1 MRLRLLS
8 CLLPALLGAAACG
21 SLPDDPSEPD
31 ALATLEGELSNQGGI
46 SLEGNVRIA
55 VIWRRINEQGAISFS
70 VAEDVP
76 VEPVFP
82 SKFRV
87 VLHNAPPEEAMIVAN
102 ELFSEPDDDPE
113 PNVPKPEPA
122 PAPPAPAGLR
132 PRAIGAHEGG
142 SLPPDLRVAVGSLVA
157 YVDENGNGQLD
168 LVEEGA
174 PVFLDRVVATNKQLL
189 LTYFEGTIPEA
200 FPSLDAPP
208 APGYNFVTN
217 DCDNSISSDGNDD
230 SGDDSGGGVAK
241 LAPQSMTCGA
251 TVTPPNAPFTLP
263 VTDDPGLNE
272 LMCTNGGSQ
281 EGEGSDSIGPLPDPS
296 VQPASYP
303 APDAEGLY
311 CDPDGSYYSLSTC
324 ETFSEGP
331 CKGVVT
337 TCHSEAYARP
347 TPAPAGWPCPP
358 G

>member
-1 MRLRLLS
+1 M
-8 CLLPALLGAAACG
+8 GAACG

-55 VIWRRINEQGAISFS
+55 VIWRRINDHGEISFS

-102 ELFSEPDDDPE
+102 ELFSEPDDDPQPGLPE
-113 PNVPKPEPA
+113 PGDPGPAPVPEPA
-122 PAPPAPAGLR
+122 PAPAGLR
-132 PRAIGAHEGG
+132 PKAIGAQESG

-174 PVFLDRVVATNKQLL
+174 PVFLDRVVATNKKLL
-189 LTYFEGTIPEA
+189 LTYFEGTIPEE
-200 FPSLDAPP
+200 FPGLGAPP
-208 APGYNFVTN
+208 APGYNFITN
-217 DCDNSISSDGNDD
+217 DCDDSTSSNGDDGND
-230 SGDDSGGGVAK
+230 SSGGVAK
-241 LAPQSMTCGA
+241 VKTTSMTCGGVA
-251 TVTPPNAPFTLP
+251 TPPNEPFTLP
-263 VTDDPGLNE
+263 VTDDPGLND
-272 LMCTNGGSQ
+272 LMCTNGGSH
-281 EGEGSDSIGPLPDPS
+281 EGEGSDSAGPLPDPS

-303 APDAEGLY
+303 APNAEGLY
-311 CDPDGSYYSLSTC
+311 CSPDGTYYSLSTC
-324 ETFSEGP
+324 ETYSEGP

-337 TCHSEAYARP
+337 TCHTEAYARP
-347 TPAPAGWPCPP
+347 TPAPAAWPCPP